1 MSNALGIDNKNNTKL
16 RSLKNKHKGETIF
29 IIGNGPSLT
38 PEILSKIKGKTCLA
52 SNKIY
57 LMFGITDWRPNYYTV
72 EDDLVLWGALP
83 DSCATEGCAIG
94 DMGDRP
100 LWWRLQ

>member
-52 SNKIY
+52 S
-57 LMFGITDWRPNYYTV
+57 LCS
-72 EDDLVLWGALP
+72 ALL
-83 DSCATEGCAIG
+83 TGGQTII
-94 DMGDRP
+94 P
-100 LWWRLQ
+100 LKMTWF